1 MATKLTKEIR
11 REIEIDGEPFT
22 VAISPTGVK
31 LTKKRFRSGRALSWQ
46 LTDPTGKPVVRE
58 RVWVSF
64 APGEIRTCANCHGLN
79 TSGHGDELVPVNP
92 PAALESLMSHW
103 LTLQGQALP

>member
-31 LTKKRFRSGRALSWQ
+31 LTKKRFRSGRALSWRALWAGAHEDQ
-46 LTDPTGKPVVRE
+46 DSSVTGSEAGAPT
-58 RVWVSF
+58 
-64 APGEIRTCANCHGLN
+64 
-79 TSGHGDELVPVNP
+79 
-92 PAALESLMSHW
+92 
-103 LTLQGQALP
+103 